1 VDHDG
6 SRPTLAPIENRSQAM
21 RAIGALVARF
31 RHRIRVK
38 RLNRKAGIQIASS
51 SYIAKSARI
60 QTHFDGRSFGGR
72 VLISEGVC
80 VSDGVIITPY
90 GGMIEIHP
98 NAYIGPYC
106 ILYGHGGLSI
116 GRNTMIGPH
125 TVIVPANHGFG
136 SVDVPMNVQHLT
148 QKGISIGDDV
158 WIGSGCTVLDGV
170 RIGKGAVIGAGS
182 VVSKDIDPY
191 AIAYGIPAAV
201 ARSRRGEMHDAPAWG
216 DR

>member
-1 VDHDG
+1 MPI
-6 SRPTLAPIENRSQAM
+6 RPTLALIENGSRAM
-21 RAIGALVARF
+21 RAINGLVARL

-38 RLNRKAGIQIASS
+38 YLNRKAGIQIGSS
-51 SYIAKSARI
+51 SYIGRSARI
-60 QTHFDGRSFGGR
+60 QTDFDGRSFGGR
-72 VLISEGVC
+72 VLISEGVS
-80 VSDGVIITPY
+80 VSDGVIIIPY
-90 GGMIEIHP
+90 GGTIEIEP

-125 TVIVPANHGFG
+125 TVVVPANHGFG
-136 SVDVPMNVQHLT
+136 SVDVPMNVQPLT
-148 QKGISIGDDV
+148 QKGISIGEDV

-170 RIGKGAVIGAGS
+170 RIGNGAVIGAGS

-201 ARSRRGEMHDAPAWG
+201 VRTRRGEMHDPAAG
-216 DR
+216 RDR